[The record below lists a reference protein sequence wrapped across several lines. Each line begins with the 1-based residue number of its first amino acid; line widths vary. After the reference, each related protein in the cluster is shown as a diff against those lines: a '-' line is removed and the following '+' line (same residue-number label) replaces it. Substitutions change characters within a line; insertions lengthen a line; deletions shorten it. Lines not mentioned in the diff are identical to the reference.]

1 MMKTKEIDMFSTGK
15 RINKLRVAK
24 GIKVKELAE
33 MMGVTVMSCY
43 KWINGKSLPSIDNI
57 VRLSGIFDTNIDNMI
72 VTNYHGDSNN
82 FGD

>member
-15 RINKLRVAK
+15 RINKLRVTK
-24 GIKVKELAE
+24 GIKVEELAE
-33 MMGVTVMSCY
+33 MMGVTVVSCY

-72 VTNYHGDSNN
+72 VTKYHGDSKN
-82 FGD
+82 FDN

>member
-15 RINKLRVAK
+15 RINKLRAAK

-72 VTNYHGDSNN
+72 VTNYHGDSKN
-82 FGD
+82 FDN